1 MKKME
6 YKKNEVWQNDSK
18 GDTIVHN
25 NIRLKESIEKNL
37 IRRQLWKIIFTY
49 NTNENFYMFN

>member
-1 MKKME
+1 MKKKE